1 MVTLVILIDNIS
13 FLITLL
19 VVVYPLV
26 SMDFAKKKVSNSLRL
41 CNSFSIQNFIRQF
54 SCLIK
59 INGVNFSIFWNFN
72 FLSLSPLGAFVH
84 SLRIIMRYLAVMRF
98 VVRLYELL
106 QIIFSKIQF
115 FCMSDSVAKQHKLD
129 EILLHSIAFL
139 CGRIENLAMAA
150 ASRQIITEKTQMIS
164 YRATNRPRR
173 FSKFSCCCYCCC

>member
-26 SMDFAKKKVSNSLRL
+26 SMDFAKKVSNSLRL
-41 CNSFSIQNFIRQF
+41 CNSFSMQNFIRQF

-59 INGVNFSIFWNFN
+59 FNEVNFSIFWNFN

-106 QIIFSKIQF
+106 QIIL
-115 FCMSDSVAKQHKLD
+115 V
-129 EILLHSIAFL
+129 
-139 CGRIENLAMAA
+139 ENLIFFVC
-150 ASRQIITEKTQMIS
+150 QTQMQS
-164 YRATNRPRR
+164 STNLMKFCYIRLR
-173 FSKFSCCCYCCC
+173 FYADG